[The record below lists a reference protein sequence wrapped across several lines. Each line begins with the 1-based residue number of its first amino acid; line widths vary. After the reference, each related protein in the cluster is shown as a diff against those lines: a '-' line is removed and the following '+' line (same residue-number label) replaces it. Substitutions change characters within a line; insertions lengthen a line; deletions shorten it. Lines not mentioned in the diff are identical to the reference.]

1 MRNISIPTPLKTI
14 PIANRD
20 SSKPPPQKIPNR
32 DSSNEPPPAIVYYDD
47 EPKNESPPSIVYY
60 DDDPKLKPPLKEEE
74 EEEED
79 FPAIDYGFTDDELDN
94 DDEGDD
100 CVLSPQVIK

>member
-1 MRNISIPTPLKTI
+1 VRNISIPTPLKTI

-20 SSKPPPQKIPNR
+20 SSKPPPQKIPNK
-32 DSSNEPPPAIVYYDD
+32 DSSNESPPAIVYYDD

-60 DDDPKLKPPLKEEE
+60 DDDPKLKPPLKEEDE
-74 EEEED
+74 EEE
-79 FPAIDYGFTDDELDN
+79 AIDYGFTDDELDN

-100 CVLSPQVIK
+100 SPQVIK